1 MTIPMHREPTHP
13 GEMLLREF
21 LEPAGMTQVEA
32 ARQMGI
38 PLNRLNEIIK
48 GKRGITAD
56 TAWKLAALFD
66 TTPESWM
73 MLQANHD
80 LYRAKHRALPKRI
93 APGEKLPRVKR
104 VKKTAQ
110 TRA

>member
-1 MTIPMHREPTHP
+1 
-13 GEMLLREF
+13 
-21 LEPAGMTQVEA
+21 MTQVEA

-66 TTPESWM
+66 TTPASWM

-80 LYRAKHRALPKRI
+80 LYRAKHLALRTRI
-93 APGEKLPRVKR
+93 APAEKLPREKR
-104 VKKTAQ
+104 AKTTAR
-110 TRA
+110 TRT